1 MFNVKKIAPR
11 SSRENTVSSKKKHKR
26 KTQLQ
31 SYCCAVLKLFFSP
44 PTLLLSDVINSFVL
58 DSINS
63 VSHKY
68 FKIELIDRRLSSV
81 CYSAW
86 IFENSSED
94 YYGK

>member
-1 MFNVKKIAPR
+1 MFNMKKIAPR
-11 SSRENTVSSKKKHKR
+11 SSHENIVSRKKKHKR
-26 KTQLQ
+26 STQLQ
-31 SYCCAVLKLFFSP
+31 SYCCAVLKLVFF
-44 PTLLLSDVINSFVL
+44 PTNAIALRRHKFVVL
-58 DSINS
+58 DSIKA
-63 VSHKY
+63 VSYKY

>member
-1 MFNVKKIAPR
+1 MKILCPA
-11 SSRENTVSSKKKHKR
+11 K
-26 KTQLQ
+26 KTQEKH
-31 SYCCAVLKLFFSP
+31 AA
-44 PTLLLSDVINSFVL
+44 TELLLRGIKIGFFPTNAIALRRHKFVVL
-58 DSINS
+58 DSIKA
-63 VSHKY
+63 VSYKY

>member
-11 SSRENTVSSKKKHKR
+11 SSRENIVSNKKHKR
-26 KTQLQ
+26 RTQLQ
-31 SYCCAVLKLFFSP
+31 SYCCAVLKLVFF
-44 PTLLLSDVINSFVL
+44 PTNAIALRRHNSFVL

-68 FKIELIDRRLSSV
+68 FKIELIDRRLSSL

>member
-11 SSRENTVSSKKKHKR
+11 SSRENIVSNKKHKR
-26 KTQLQ
+26 RTQLQ
-31 SYCCAVLKLFFSP
+31 SYCCVVLKLVFSP

>member
-1 MFNVKKIAPR
+1 MKILCPA
-11 SSRENTVSSKKKHKR
+11 K
-26 KTQLQ
+26 KTQEKHAATEL
-31 SYCCAVLKLFFSP
+31 LLRGIKIGFFSP
-44 PTLLLSDVINSFVL
+44 PTLLLSDVFNSFVL

>member
-1 MFNVKKIAPR
+1 MKILCP
-11 SSRENTVSSKKKHKR
+11 EK
-26 KTQLQ
+26 KTQEKH
-31 SYCCAVLKLFFSP
+31 AA
-44 PTLLLSDVINSFVL
+44 TELLLRGIKIDFFFPTNAITLRRHKFVVL
-58 DSINS
+58 DSIKA
-63 VSHKY
+63 VSYKY